1 MVAIALPVASR
12 SIAPAGTDRAGSL
25 SCSSAD
31 ANLIVI
37 AATTL
42 RFSGRA
48 HAVTEGKPINLRLL
62 GTGAV
67 ASKPASIN

>member
-1 MVAIALPVASR
+1 MGQQDSGNGR
-12 SIAPAGTDRAGSL
+12 
-25 SCSSAD
+25 
-31 ANLIVI
+31 
-37 AATTL
+37 L